1 VAITR
6 TEPAVPL
13 VFVVEDE
20 PLVREFLEWAL
31 GRRYRVR
38 AFGNGR
44 EALDALLCEPP
55 DLLLSDLDLPGL
67 PGEAL
72 AACARALALPPTIVF
87 MSADATRLERA
98 GSSGDAI
105 LEKPFSLVDTLG
117 LVETCFMLRGGS
129 SRPA

>member
-31 GRRYRVR
+31 GRHYRVR

-44 EALDALLCEPP
+44 EALDALLREAP

-72 AACARALALPPTIVF
+72 AARARALALPPTIVF

-105 LEKPFSLVDTLG
+105 LEKPFSLVEALG
-117 LVETCFMLRGGS
+117 LVETCFMLRGAC